1 MDKLNRN
8 IDSILS
14 LPAID
19 RVICLA
25 DTDIEPKL
33 LRAMVCALSK
43 TEKQML
49 EDTPHPPVIDRILGS
64 LNWEEWQNQ
73 QPHDIESQPQ
83 YRPVDELLKD
93 FLNPKS
99 KKKQAARKELQKRL
113 PYLAATEQRRT
124 IYAFLD
130 TEVKTDRVFVFKY
143 LDEHYDPSY
152 DKAIKTVWQ
161 LYHDFEAAKLL
172 THYASSEFIEEHFE
186 QLAHDYRYFP
196 VRMRMPSNYP
206 LDRSRLEMH
215 ELIHLCVRQHLP
227 LTEQEAFA
235 ILSKTLHRQL
245 IRDDAYIYGSLFN
258 LTYIRGIIWALGHL
272 GFQEIITRFIVE
284 NERTK
289 PLFVSGDR
297 EKMNT
302 TIRDQLCNDGFNFF
316 HDILGTKEDLEIKDL

>member
-1 MDKLNRN
+1 MNKLNQN

-14 LPAID
+14 LSTID
-19 RVICLA
+19 RIISLA

-33 LRAMVCALSK
+33 LRAMVCALSD
-43 TEKQML
+43 TEKQTLDDM
-49 EDTPHPPVIDRILGS
+49 PHPSVIDRIFGS
-64 LNWEEWQNQ
+64 LYWEKRQIQ
-73 QPHDIESQPQ
+73 YPHNIEPQPQ
-83 YRPVDELLKD
+83 YRPVDELLKN

-99 KKKQAARKELQKRL
+99 KKKQTARKELQKRL
-113 PYLAATEQRRT
+113 PYLTATEQKRT

-143 LDEHYDPSY
+143 LDEHYDKSY

-186 QLAHDYRYFP
+186 LLAHDYHYFP
-196 VRMRMPSNYP
+196 VRLRMPSDYP

-215 ELIHLCVRQHLP
+215 ELMHLCVRQHLP
-227 LTEQEAFA
+227 LTEKEAFI
-235 ILSKTLHRQL
+235 ILSNTLHHQL
-245 IRDDAYIYGSLFN
+245 IRNDAFIYGSLFN
-258 LTYIRGIIWALGHL
+258 LTHIRGIIWALGHL
-272 GFQEIITRFIVE
+272 GFQEIITRFVVE

-289 PLFVSGDR
+289 PMFTHGDR
-297 EKMNT
+297 EKTNT
-302 TIRDQLCNDGFNFF
+302 AIRDQLHNDGFYFF